1 MSIFRSS
8 KPPPLAERAPLL
20 ARGESE
26 DQVDASDS
34 EAAAT
39 TSPIAG
45 VNHDPLL
52 SESPLGDLEA
62 AGCAGANGM
71 TRAAETFRLM
81 ALVCA
86 VLLAFGSHFA
96 GVSFGTLK
104 TAMRKELNLTNTQ
117 YAVALASND
126 LMGTIVPL
134 LAGML
139 YDVYGT
145 GIGSLLTTGT
155 IFLGTL
161 LVASA
166 AASSS
171 YVLLV
176 LGRVVYG
183 LGAGS
188 VNVVQQTIIARWFAG
203 RHMATAMGALLLV
216 NRLGTVI
223 GNSSVIPLMESAEHW
238 SWSLWVTAM
247 VAGASVVVNLGYL
260 MLLHL
265 STRGGRQVVIDAKP
279 STAAAAAHKHA
290 FRPKSILYFSHTFWL
305 IVMIHFLAVGV
316 MNSFLGFSTD
326 LIQQRFNDS
335 TAQAAYK
342 TTISLAVPLLLYF
355 VLGPVFERV
364 GHRVTAIFLSSAI
377 LSIFC
382 IFIGFTGVSP
392 IFSMVLLAISIAL
405 KGLASL
411 TAIPLVVPTSHV
423 GTAFAIYRC
432 ITSISTSLLDL
443 MVGKLQDKTP
453 GETYDRVMG
462 VFVALSATATTLA
475 LAWIV
480 VDRTQYGGAMQW
492 NDERRA
498 PLLEARQRA
507 EKAAADE
514 GRDVM
519 VDGAARK
526 AGIAY
531 AVMFF
536 ASVGL
541 AWATFL
547 WFIIPSIRDDAAG
560 HGR

>member
-1 MSIFRSS
+1 MTTFYSARP
-8 KPPPLAERAPLL
+8 KPRQAERTPLL
-20 ARGESE
+20 GRDESE
-26 DQVDASDS
+26 DQVDA
-34 EAAAT
+34 AANEPAT
-39 TSPIAG
+39 ATSPIARDG
-45 VNHDPLL
+45 DEAL
-52 SESPLGDLEA
+52 SIRSSPGDLETAGPAGRDALNRTA
-62 AGCAGANGM
+62 A
-71 TRAAETFRLM
+71 TFRLL
-81 ALVCA
+81 ALACA

-126 LMGTIVPL
+126 LMGTFVPL

-155 IFLGTL
+155 IFMGTV

-166 AASSS
+166 AEKSS
-171 YVLLV
+171 YALLV

-203 RHMATAMGALLLV
+203 QHMAPAMSALLLV

-223 GNSSVIPLMESAEHW
+223 GNSSVIPLMESADHW

-260 MLLHL
+260 VLLHL
-265 STRGGRQVVIDAKP
+265 STRAGRELVIDAKQP
-279 STAAAAAHKHA
+279 ASTAATHKHA
-290 FRPKSILYFSHTFWL
+290 FQPKSILYFSHTFWL
-305 IVMIHFLAVGV
+305 IAIIHFLSVGV

-326 LIQQRFNDS
+326 LIQQRFKGS
-335 TAQAAYK
+335 TAEAAYK
-342 TTISLAVPLLLYF
+342 TTISLAVPLLLYS

-364 GHRVTAIFLSSAI
+364 GHRVTAIFLSGAI
-377 LSIFC
+377 LTVFC
-382 IFIGFTGVSP
+382 FFIGFTSISP

-432 ITSISTSLLDL
+432 IMSISTSLLDL
-443 MVGKLQDKTP
+443 MVGKLQDNTP
-453 GETYDRVMG
+453 GEKYDRVMG
-462 VFVALSATATTLA
+462 VFVALSATAMMLA
-475 LAWIV
+475 LAWIF
-480 VDRTQYGGAMQW
+480 VDRRHYGGAMQW
-492 NDERRA
+492 NDQRRA
-498 PLLEARQRA
+498 PFLEARRRE
-507 EKAAADE
+507 EKAAADA
-514 GRDVM
+514 GFDVL

-531 AVMFF
+531 AAMFF

-547 WFIIPSIRDDAAG
+547 WFIIPALRDEAAG
-560 HGR
+560 HR